1 MSDTQAPAQQREE
14 TKHEFDDNNP
24 RARRVAET
32 IALYHTYSRE
42 QEARL
47 MRYRD
52 VVDAAEQHRQAMRAV
67 YGLAMPYSA
76 VADSDTRFEFLDRG
90 DFVTLLDMLIT
101 PLENALKTCNEAE
114 VSHEQ

>member
-1 MSDTQAPAQQREE
+1 MSDTQVPAQQREE
-14 TKHEFDDNNP
+14 TQQAIDNNIP

-32 IALYHTYSRE
+32 IALYHTYSGE

-52 VVDAAEQHRQAMRAV
+52 VVDAAERHCQALRAV
-67 YGLAMPYSA
+67 YGLAMPFSA

-90 DFVTLLDMLIT
+90 DFVTLLGMLIT
-101 PLENALKTCNEAE
+101 PLENALKASEEAGA
-114 VSHEQ
+114 SHE